1 MILRETRNSYSWRS
15 KKLNMLKKLIC
26 YFFGHKAKKD
36 SQYFNNKNIVVE
48 IGRLY
53 CGRCKQAN
61 PAGYINS
68 PRLLC

>member
-1 MILRETRNSYSWRS
+1 
-15 KKLNMLKKLIC
+15 MLKIIC
-26 YFFGHKAKKD
+26 YFLGHKVKKD